1 MKQKLLI
8 FFVLVLSLSSGCK
21 KDDID
26 PNNPNNPN
34 VVNGS
39 ISGLITYRG
48 AITNITYNAQ
58 GAKVYI
64 LEGTC
69 SPGNLYDKMT
79 TTNSGGRYNF
89 TSVPPGTYALDAEI
103 TVNGFN
109 YYGSTCVTVGNGQSR
124 TINLTLN

>member
-1 MKQKLLI
+1 MKHKLLFLI
-8 FFVLVLSLSSGCK
+8 TFLLALSSGCK
-21 KDDID
+21 KDDVD
-26 PNNPNNPN
+26 PNNPNSPN

-39 ISGLITYRG
+39 ISGTITYRG
-48 AITNITYNAQ
+48 ALTGIIYNAQ
-58 GAKVYI
+58 GAEVYI

-89 TSVPPGTYALDAEI
+89 TSVPPGNYALDAEV

-109 YYGSTCVTVGNGQSR
+109 YYGSTCVIVGNGQSR
-124 TINLTLN
+124 TVNLTLN